1 MGAVHRLDLTA
12 DVTHLIVGNIDTP
25 KCRHTAKERPDIHVL
40 KPEWIHAIRNSYM
53 EDQDIDLDALDHEHR
68 LPVFY
73 NLHICVTGFEDS
85 MHAANQPYNSYTD
98 AIRS

>member
-40 KPEWIHAIRNSYM
+40 KPEWIHAIRKSYM
-53 EDQDIDLDALDHEHR
+53 EDQDIDIDALVHEHR

-73 NLHICVTGFEDS
+73 NLHISVTGFEDS
-85 MHAANQPYNSYTD
+85 MHAAKLFHLSSTD
-98 AIRS
+98 ITCS